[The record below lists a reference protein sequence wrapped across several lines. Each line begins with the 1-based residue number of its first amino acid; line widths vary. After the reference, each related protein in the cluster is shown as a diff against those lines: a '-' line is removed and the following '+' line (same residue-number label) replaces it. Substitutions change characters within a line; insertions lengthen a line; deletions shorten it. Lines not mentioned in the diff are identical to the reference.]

1 MNIADIT
8 SGLNKNGI
16 VLINSDKDPNYY
28 NLSFKT
34 ATIDATSIAIEN
46 KLGSKMAPIVNTSM
60 LGAFAKI
67 SGEVTLESIILAINE
82 SVPLKKEENVKAA
95 KEAYEKAMIL

>member
-1 MNIADIT
+1 M
-8 SGLNKNGI
+8 
-16 VLINSDKDPNYY
+16 INSDKDPNYY

-67 SGEVTLESIILAINE
+67 SGSNFRIHYISNKRQCAF
-82 SVPLKKEENVKAA
+82 KKGRKC
-95 KEAYEKAMIL
+95 